1 MKLITMSNISSIGWT
16 RVNNITPSGFRG
28 KKRFS
33 LREKYHPFG
42 VQRKKEILSSREISP
57 LRSWFSKNKLSEK
70 KFLRLSKNS
79 AAMPDQNPFVR
90 SKAVVE

>member
-1 MKLITMSNISSIGWT
+1 MSNISSIGWT

-57 LRSWFSKNKLSEK
+57 LRGSYLANRILIGRLVV
-70 KFLRLSKNS
+70 LRN
-79 AAMPDQNPFVR
+79 
-90 SKAVVE
+90 E